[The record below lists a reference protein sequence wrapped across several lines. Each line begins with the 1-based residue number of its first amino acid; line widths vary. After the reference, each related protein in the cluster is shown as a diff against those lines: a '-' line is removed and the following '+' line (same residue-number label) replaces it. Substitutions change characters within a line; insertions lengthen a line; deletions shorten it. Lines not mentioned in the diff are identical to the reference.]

1 MIPQVARLFSARTLR
16 SDETPVA
23 RGDTMTARMIRAAQL
38 AVAALAIVAF
48 AACTANDEP
57 PPRSPLGS
65 TPASSVPP
73 ATDASPAASGG
84 TATATPTPAP
94 SSEGAPSPRLLE
106 ALVGNAIQLMAE
118 WLGVSATDL
127 ALAEAEALVWSDGCL
142 GVPVPG
148 AACTQALVPGFRVVL
163 RDPFGGLHRAHGGD
177 DGRVVRWVG
186 ERILL
191 GTIADATRDSI
202 TMTTADGEVTLLAAP
217 GTRFWGSGLS
227 PGANDLVEVAEG
239 IGDAEVAVAADPSP
253 DGDPAPVIAWLV
265 VLD

>member
-1 MIPQVARLFSARTLR
+1 MITSVRVAL
-16 SDETPVA
+16 
-23 RGDTMTARMIRAAQL
+23 AAIAIV
-38 AVAALAIVAF
+38 AVAA
-48 AACTANDEP
+48 CTSNDEP

-73 ATDASPAASGG
+73 TTDASPAATGG
-84 TATATPTPAP
+84 TATATPTP

-148 AACTQALVPGFRVVL
+148 AACTQALVPGFRAVL

-191 GTIADATRDSI
+191 GTIADATRGSI

-217 GTRFWGSGLS
+217 GSRFWGSGLS
-227 PGANDLVEVAEG
+227 PGANDLVEVAQV

-253 DGDPAPVIAWLV
+253 DGGPEPVIAWLV
-265 VLD
+265 VLE

>member
-1 MIPQVARLFSARTLR
+1 MPPHMIAA
-16 SDETPVA
+16 
-23 RGDTMTARMIRAAQL
+23 IRV

-48 AACTANDEP
+48 AACTSNDEP

-65 TPASSVPP
+65 TPASSVSPT
-73 ATDASPAASGG
+73 TDASPAATGG

-94 SSEGAPSPRLLE
+94 SEGAPSPRLLE

-217 GTRFWGSGLS
+217 GSRFWGSGLS

-253 DGDPAPVIAWLV
+253 DGGPAPVIAWLV
-265 VLD
+265 VLE